1 MGAFEGIGG
10 TVRKFNPPAVESES
24 QSADVVVAEARP
36 APTDP
41 MVFPPVE
48 ESISADK
55 VDEEVTRAPLF
66 TVVGVENAD
75 LLKISREYTPAL
87 TTVKSVANTGML
99 LQYMVGTEREYNVTM
114 SFPACGVDTNVF
126 DGAMQESLQAKSGDA
141 YPASEGDIDGAEE
154 SAVTPAP
161 APEGQ
166 SENPEVVSITVPA
179 SEQSAAE
186 HPELYEK
193 IIVDGVPYLSCL
205 SQCLNAEYLHQIIA
219 EATEAV
225 FTHNRYVYTLVGP
238 RPLVKKGSAAGGEGQ
253 CFIETLKLNS
263 YELSVLLAYMGAI
276 EGISVEHGVFDGR
289 SAITFTR

>member
-10 TVRKFNPPAVESES
+10 TVRKFNPPPVENES
-24 QSADVVVAEARP
+24 QPAEVVVAEARP
-36 APTDP
+36 APTSP
-41 MVFPPVE
+41 VVFPPAE
-48 ESISADK
+48 ESIPVEKAE
-55 VDEEVTRAPLF
+55 EEVFRTPLF

-87 TTVKSVANTGML
+87 TTIKSVANTGML

-126 DGAMQESLQAKSGDA
+126 DGAMEESLQAQSADK
-141 YPASEGDIDGAEE
+141 YPASDGNADSAEE
-154 SAVTPAP
+154 SAAP
-161 APEGQ
+161 SERALEGQ
-166 SENPEVVSITVPA
+166 DENPEVVSISVPA
-179 SEQSAAE
+179 SEPSTGE

-193 IIVDGVPYLSCL
+193 IVVDGVPYLSCL

-225 FTHNRYVYTLVGP
+225 FTHNKYVYTLVGP
-238 RPLVKKGSAAGGEGQ
+238 RPLVKRGATAGGEGQ

-276 EGISVEHGVFDGR
+276 EGISVEHGAFDGR